1 MICHGTR
8 KFLSRSSLD
17 CELCLNIRP
26 ALLGPTSFLRF
37 RHDSHTQ
44 CTNRDQ
50 PSPSSAFPEPEMLKE
65 QRTRDICGVSLPD
78 QDTGRATLG
87 LLTPDVV
94 PIYLTNALRQRHRPQ
109 YMP

>member
-1 MICHGTR
+1 MELENSSRVLLLTANFASISDLLCSVQHPFFVSDMTPIPNALTVTNLAQVP
-8 KFLSRSSLD
+8 LSQNLKCS
-17 CELCLNIRP
+17 
-26 ALLGPTSFLRF
+26 
-37 RHDSHTQ
+37 
-44 CTNRDQ
+44 
-50 PSPSSAFPEPEMLKE
+50 KE